1 MLKILNLGGVSVQKN
16 MFLYETE
23 NEAMLVDCGIGFPE
37 EKDYGV
43 DLIIPDFKYVLGIK
57 DKLKGLLLT
66 HAHEDHYSATP
77 YLLRE
82 MSLNIYAHP
91 MVQDFLLNKLKD
103 FKDANKPKFISIE
116 PHTPFRVGND
126 FELTP
131 YRVNHSVPNTL
142 GFFVKTSSGTVVHQT
157 DFKFDW
163 TPIMDKP
170 ADIRKISSLAEHHNP
185 VLMLSDSLG
194 ATHFG
199 YTRSEKYIEDSFDD
213 VIKDAP
219 GMVVIT
225 TMSSNISRI
234 QQALSSAKSHNR
246 KVVVSGYSIE
256 KNLEVVIKHNI
267 INIPEGTLISDTE
280 MSNYKDN
287 ELLLVV
293 PGNYGQVGSTLD
305 KLSKGEHKRLRLPS
319 DVTVVFSGD
328 PIPGMEPQVD
338 KVIDRLTLLGA
349 HVVYSELQEDLHV
362 SGHGSRGDLTL
373 MAQLI
378 KPKYF
383 WPIGGGIK
391 HMRAYKDMLVAQGFE
406 GNNVFELLDGETLE
420 VTGDIVKRGQKI
432 EIEEVY
438 IDNSSQKNSVE
449 SIVLKD
455 RKFLADNGV
464 VFVVLPTINGE
475 IKGDKVEIYTRGF
488 IYVKENLAL
497 LNGMKKNVQDT
508 LNRSSESGEN
518 KDFSNLKRTVEKALS
533 KHLYKRIG
541 EAPMIVVEGLSI

>member
-1 MLKILNLGGVSVQKN
+1 MLKIINLGGVSVQKN

-23 NEAMLVDCGIGFPE
+23 NEALLVDCGIGFPE
-37 EKDYGV
+37 VEDYGV
-43 DLIIPDFKYVLGIK
+43 DLIIPDFRYVLKIK

-82 MSLNIYAHP
+82 IPLNIYAHP

-103 FKDANKPKFISIE
+103 FKNVNTPKFTSIE
-116 PHTPFRVGND
+116 PHTSFKIGND

-142 GFFVKTSSGTVVHQT
+142 GFFIKTPSGTVVHQT

-170 ADIRKISSLAEHHNP
+170 ANIRKIASLAESLNP
-185 VLMLSDSLG
+185 TLMLSDSLG

-199 YTRSEKYIEDSFDD
+199 YTRSEKYIEDSFDA

-219 GMVVIT
+219 GLVVIT

-234 QQALSSAKSHNR
+234 QQALNSAKSHNR

-256 KNLEVVIKHNI
+256 NNLEVVIKHKI
-267 INIPEGTLISDTE
+267 INIPEGTLISEKE
-280 MSNYKDN
+280 MGNYKDN
-287 ELLLVV
+287 ELMLVV

-305 KLSKGEHKRLRLPS
+305 KLSKGEHRRLKLTPNS
-319 DVTVVFSGD
+319 TVAFSGD

-349 HVVYSELQEDLHV
+349 HVVYSELQQDLHV

-378 KPKYF
+378 RPKYF

-391 HMRAYKDMLVAQGFE
+391 HMRAYKDMLSSQGFE
-406 GNNVFELLDGETLE
+406 GDNIFELLDGETLE
-420 VTGDIVKRGQKI
+420 ITGDFVKKGQKV
-432 EIEEVY
+432 EIEEIF
-438 IDNSSQKNSVE
+438 IDNSNQKNSVE

-455 RKFLADNGV
+455 RKALADNGV
-464 VFVVLPTINGE
+464 VFVVVPTSNGE
-475 IKGDKVEIYTRGF
+475 VRADKVEIYTRGF
-488 IYVKENLAL
+488 IYVKENQAL

-508 LNRSSESGEN
+508 LER
-518 KDFSNLKRTVEKALS
+518 EK
-533 KHLYKRIG
+533 
-541 EAPMIVVEGLSI
+541 E